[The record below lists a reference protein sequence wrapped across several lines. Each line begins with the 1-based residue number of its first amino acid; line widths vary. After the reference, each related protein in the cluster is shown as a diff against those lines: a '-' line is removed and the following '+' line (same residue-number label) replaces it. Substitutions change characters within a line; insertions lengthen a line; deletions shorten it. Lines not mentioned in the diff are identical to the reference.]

1 MVCEYHAFVN
11 IFIVYITVLGSTV
24 EVEIVFE
31 YSLAHFYSLNE
42 QVEIFI
48 EQLITSMSNVTG
60 VNK

>member
-1 MVCEYHAFVN
+1 MHLQTYV
-11 IFIVYITVLGSTV
+11 IIVYIFCVIVLGSTV

-42 QVEIFI
+42 QAEIFI
-48 EQLITSMSNVTG
+48 GQLIASMSNVIG